1 MVTRWICIDPTEWQK
16 SHFKRITCIY
26 MYATKHMS
34 VGRSDFTKE
43 NVQKEHV
50 FFPCEHGQEIN
61 HSLSNH
67 NPIRWNRHHRHGP
80 FCRIHFFAG
89 EDFRRRRLCHPK
101 KGVAVTLKWITTTS
115 YNLQEGGLGLWNN
128 PPFFWHFKIGETWW
142 FIQILDDLSGFIMI
156 TLQFWIDNKY
166 VSYHVC
172 WRSWIS
178 MCIQHRFGSCSKSWN
193 LQMDDSKT
201 VTNNGSRGS
210 QTDPV
215 YFELYWV
222 YRHLVNSCWV
232 GRSSNPTR

>member
-1 MVTRWICIDPTEWQK
+1 MITQWICIDPTEWQK
-16 SHFKRITCIY
+16 SHFKGITCTY

-34 VGRSDFTKE
+34 VGHSDGT
-43 NVQKEHV
+43 KEHV
-50 FFPCEHGQEIN
+50 QEEILFFPCEHGQEIN
-61 HSLSNH
+61 HRLSNH
-67 NPIRWNRHHRHGP
+67 NPIRWNRHHRHWTILP
-80 FCRIHFFAG
+80 DSFF
-89 EDFRRRRLCHPK
+89 RWRRLQATATLPSEKRRC
-101 KGVAVTLKWITTTS
+101 GDLKWITTTS

-128 PPFFWHFKIGETWW
+128 PPFLAFWDWRDMMIHP
-142 FIQILDDLSGFIMI
+142 DLRAFIMI
-156 TLQFWIDNKY
+156 TLQFWIYNKY

-178 MCIQHRFGSCSKSWN
+178 MCIQHRFGSCSKPWN